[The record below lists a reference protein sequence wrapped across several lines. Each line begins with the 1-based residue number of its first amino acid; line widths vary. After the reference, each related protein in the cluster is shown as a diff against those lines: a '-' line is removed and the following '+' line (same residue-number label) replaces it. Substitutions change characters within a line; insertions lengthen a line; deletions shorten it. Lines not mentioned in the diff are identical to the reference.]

1 MLLPEPWQTCLDLA
15 LDAAAPLPV
24 IAMILQIVRFTYF
37 QRRLR
42 QIGSIVPNLESIEAL
57 LQRGCYLGVPVIE
70 ESTDRFGG
78 GRFVSRGHRGEIR
91 LGTGMLAR
99 RDVDALI
106 ILEHELGHAEGDIPT
121 PRLYRMALLGLFLGG
136 LALVIGRS
144 SLVNVGVLAIWIAF
158 CIAALHTLRN
168 EAAAS
173 EFALR
178 RIWPS
183 TRAPGLQR
191 QAVTRLGAAFGLYLA
206 DWTAAATGLVLVLG
220 LLRCA

>member
-1 MLLPEPWQTCLDLA
+1 MLPPEPWQGCLDFA
-15 LDAAAPLPV
+15 LDSAAPLPL
-24 IAMILQIVRFTYF
+24 IALILQILKFAYF
-37 QRRLR
+37 QRRLG
-42 QIGSIVPNLESIEAL
+42 QIGSAVPDLESVGAL
-57 LQRGCYLGVPVIE
+57 LRNGSYLGVPVVE
-70 ESTDRFGG
+70 EATDRFGG
-78 GRFVSRGHRGEIR
+78 GRFVSSGHRGEIR

-121 PRLYRMALLGLFLGG
+121 PRLYRMALLALFLGG

-144 SLVNVGVLAIWIAF
+144 TLANYGVLAMWIAF

-183 TRAPGLQR
+183 TRARDLQR
-191 QAVTRLGAAFGLYLA
+191 QAVTRLGASFGLYLA
-206 DWTAAATGLVLVLG
+206 DWTATATGLFLFLG
-220 LLRCA
+220 LLRCG

>member
-1 MLLPEPWQTCLDLA
+1 MLLPEPWRSCLDLA
-15 LDAAAPLPV
+15 LDSAAPLPL
-24 IAMILQIVRFTYF
+24 IAMILLVARCTYF
-37 QRRLR
+37 QRRL
-42 QIGSIVPNLESIEAL
+42 QTVGSTVPHLESIGAL
-57 LQRGCYLGVPVIE
+57 LQHGCYLGVPVIE

-78 GRFVSRGHRGEIR
+78 GRFVRQGHRGEIR

-106 ILEHELGHAEGDIPT
+106 ILEHELGHAESDVPT
-121 PRLYRMALLGLFLGG
+121 PRLYRMALLSLFFGG

-144 SLVNVGVLAIWIAF
+144 SLANAGALGMWIAF
-158 CIAALHTLRN
+158 CVAALHTLRN

-183 TRAPGLQR
+183 TRACDLQR
-191 QAVTRLGAAFGLYLA
+191 QAVTRLGASFGLYVA
-206 DWTAAATGLVLVLG
+206 DWSAAATGLVLALG